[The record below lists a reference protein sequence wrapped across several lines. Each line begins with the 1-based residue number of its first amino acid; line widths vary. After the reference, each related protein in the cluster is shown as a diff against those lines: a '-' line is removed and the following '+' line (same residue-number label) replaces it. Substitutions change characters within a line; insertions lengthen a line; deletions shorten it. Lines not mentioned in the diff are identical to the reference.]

1 MGKHYL
7 LDTNI
12 ISYLA
17 DPNSLYKT
25 SVKNHLLSLTED
37 DTVSISII
45 TLYEL
50 SYGLHSYKISNNS
63 IKLFKTGISF
73 IKDYL
78 DVIPLNIGEVDIF
91 GKLKAKYQK
100 STGIQNKA
108 NKKNDLDFLIAATA
122 INHNA
127 ILVSNDTI
135 FEKLIKLE
143 PKIKHENWLDT

>member
-1 MGKHYL
+1 VSGY
-7 LDTNI
+7 
-12 ISYLA
+12 
-17 DPNSLYKT
+17 
-25 SVKNHLLSLTED
+25 SVICK
-37 DTVSISII
+37 
-45 TLYEL
+45 
-50 SYGLHSYKISNNS
+50 
-63 IKLFKTGISF
+63 
-73 IKDYL
+73 
-78 DVIPLNIGEVDIF
+78 
-91 GKLKAKYQK
+91 K

>member
-100 STGIQNKA
+100 SAKNGANRTPMPIQ
-108 NKKNDLDFLIAATA
+108 FG
-122 INHNA
+122 H
-127 ILVSNDTI
+127 
-135 FEKLIKLE
+135 
-143 PKIKHENWLDT
+143 